1 MNSHIK
7 KTISMLLLLLVFNI
21 ATANVL
27 TTVSNKV
34 DTAITNTK
42 TAIVT
47 GFHKADTSSTVK
59 AIYSDLKEA
68 VIWLAKGLQTS
79 VEHVFYVL
87 VKQQYMLAALDLFKL
102 LVLLFIFW
110 RATVYIKNKPVDWTN
125 TLNADITKVLYLCFS
140 IFFIYLAFYYYL
152 PSIFQRFINPEYPVY
167 LQVIEIV
174 KQLRE

>member
-47 GFHKADTSSTVK
+47 RFHKADTSSTVK
-59 AIYSDLKEA
+59 AIA
-68 VIWLAKGLQTS
+68 CRI
-79 VEHVFYVL
+79 
-87 VKQQYMLAALDLFKL
+87 
-102 LVLLFIFW
+102 
-110 RATVYIKNKPVDWTN
+110 
-125 TLNADITKVLYLCFS
+125 
-140 IFFIYLAFYYYL
+140 
-152 PSIFQRFINPEYPVY
+152 RFI
-167 LQVIEIV
+167 
-174 KQLRE
+174 